1 MATSARPALLIVHGA
16 LGSAE
21 QMAPV
26 ADAARAHEVFAA
38 VHTLELPG
46 HGRTPALSDA
56 ESDAESDAA
65 FSMPAFADVIAARVR
80 ELAPQRVLVFGYSM
94 GGYAALLAEQ
104 MQPGLVAGIV
114 TLGTMLAWT
123 PEVAEAGARRLNPE
137 GMRAKVPAFAD
148 ALAARHAEAG
158 GWELT
163 LARTAA
169 LLRALGEAPPLTTTS
184 VAQIAA
190 PVRLLVGSRDDSVTL
205 EESQRLAEAM
215 PRAEAVLLD
224 GVPHPIEKVP
234 LDLLIAQLSP
244 FASRLPE

>member
-1 MATSARPALLIVHGA
+1 MSTFARPALLIVHGA

-26 ADAARAHEVFAA
+26 AEAARASDVFAA
-38 VHTLELPG
+38 VHVLELPG
-46 HGRTPALSDA
+46 HGRTPALH
-56 ESDAESDAA
+56 DAA
-65 FSMPAFADVIAARVR
+65 FSMLAFADVIASRVR
-80 ELAPQRVLVFGYSM
+80 ELAPERVLVFGYSM

-104 MQPGLVAGIV
+104 QEPGLVAGIV

-148 ALAARHAEAG
+148 ALAARHAESG

-163 LARTAA
+163 LTRTAA
-169 LLRALGEAPPLTTTS
+169 LLRALGASPLLSPVS
-184 VAQIAA
+184 VTKVAV
-190 PVRLLVGSRDDSVTL
+190 PVRLLVGSRDDSVTID
-205 EESQRLAEAM
+205 ESQQFAEAM

-234 LDLLIAQLSP
+234 LDLLMSHLTE
-244 FASRLPE
+244 FASRQPE

>member
-56 ESDAESDAA
+56 ESDAG

-104 MQPGLVAGIV
+104 QQPGLVAGIV

-163 LARTAA
+163 LTRTAA
-169 LLRALGEAPPLTTTS
+169 VLRALGEAPPLTTTS

-205 EESQRLAEAM
+205 EESQRFAEAM
-215 PRAEAVLLD
+215 PRAEAVLLE

>member
-1 MATSARPALLIVHGA
+1 MVTSGRPALLIVHGA

-21 QMAPV
+21 QMLPV
-26 ADAARAHEVFAA
+26 VEAARATSAFAA

-46 HGRTPALSDA
+46 HGMTPAA
-56 ESDAESDAA
+56 NDAA

-80 ELAPQRVLVFGYSM
+80 ELAPERVLVFGYSM
-94 GGYAALLAEQ
+94 GGYATLLAEQ
-104 MQPGLVAGIV
+104 KQPGLVAGIV

-123 PEVAEAGARRLNPE
+123 PEVAETGARRLNPE

-148 ALAARHAEAG
+148 ALAARHAECG

-163 LARTAA
+163 LTRTAS
-169 LLRALGEAPPLTTTS
+169 LLRALGAAPPLSTAS
-184 VAQIAA
+184 VASVAA
-190 PVRLLVGSRDDSVTL
+190 PVRLLVGSRDDSVTH
-205 EESQRLAEAM
+205 EESQRFAEAM
-215 PRAEAVLLD
+215 PRGEAVLLD

-234 LDLLIAQLSP
+234 LDLLLSHLTE

>member
-1 MATSARPALLIVHGA
+1 MATSSRPALLIVHGA

-26 ADAARAHEVFAA
+26 ADAARAHEMFAA
-38 VHTLELPG
+38 VDVLELPG
-46 HGRTPALSDA
+46 HGRTPALG
-56 ESDAESDAA
+56 DAA
-65 FSMPAFADVIAARVR
+65 FSMPAFADVIATRVR

-104 MQPGLVAGIV
+104 QQPGLVAGIV

-163 LARTAA
+163 LTRTAA
-169 LLRALGEAPPLTTTS
+169 VLRALGEAPPLTTTS
-184 VAQIAA
+184 VAQVAA

-205 EESQRLAEAM
+205 EESQRFAEAM
-215 PRAEAVLLD
+215 PQAEAVLLE

-234 LDLLIAQLSP
+234 LDVLLQQLTD

>member
-1 MATSARPALLIVHGA
+1 MATSVRPALLIVHGA

-26 ADAARAHEVFAA
+26 AEEARSAAAFAA

-46 HGRTPALSDA
+46 HGVTPAA
-56 ESDAESDAA
+56 SDAA
-65 FSMPAFADVIAARVR
+65 FSMPAFANVIAARMR
-80 ELAPQRVLVFGYSM
+80 ELSPQRVLVFGYSM

-104 MQPGLVAGIV
+104 QQPGLVAGIV

-123 PEVAEAGARRLNPE
+123 PEVAEAGARRLDPE

-148 ALAARHAEAG
+148 ALAARHAESG

-163 LARTAA
+163 LTRTAA
-169 LLRALGEAPPLTTTS
+169 LLRALGSAPLLTTTS
-184 VAQIAA
+184 VAQVAA

-205 EESQRLAEAM
+205 EESQRFAEAM
-215 PRAEAVLLD
+215 PRGEAVLLD

-234 LDLLIAQLSP
+234 LDLLLAQLTQL
-244 FASRLPE
+244 ASRLPE

>member
-1 MATSARPALLIVHGA
+1 MSGSGAPVLLIVHGA
-16 LGSAE
+16 LGSAG
-21 QMAPV
+21 QMTPV
-26 ADAARAHEVFAA
+26 AEAARAQPVFAA

-46 HGRTPALSDA
+46 HGATPAPGD
-56 ESDAESDAA
+56 DA
-65 FSMPAFADVIAARVR
+65 FSMPAFADVIASRVR

-104 MQPGLVAGIV
+104 QQPGLMAGIV

-137 GMRAKVPAFAD
+137 GLRAKVPAFAD
-148 ALAARHAEAG
+148 ALAARHAASG

-163 LARTAA
+163 LTRTAT
-169 LLRALGEAPPLTTTS
+169 LLRALGEAPPLSTS
-184 VAQIAA
+184 SVSRIAA
-190 PVRLLVGSRDDSVTL
+190 SVRLLVGSRDDSVTH
-205 EESQRLAEAM
+205 EESQRFAEAM
-215 PRAEAVLLD
+215 PRAEAVMLE

-234 LDLLIAQLSP
+234 LDLLLLQLTD

>member
-1 MATSARPALLIVHGA
+1 MATSGRPALLIVHGA

-26 ADAARAHEVFAA
+26 AEAARAHDVFGA
-38 VHTLELPG
+38 VHMLELPG
-46 HGRTPALSDA
+46 HGRTQASD
-56 ESDAESDAA
+56 DAA
-65 FSMPAFADVIAARVR
+65 FSMPAFAEVIAARVR
-80 ELAPQRVLVFGYSM
+80 ELAPKRVLVFGYSM

-104 MQPGLVAGIV
+104 QQPGLVAGIV

-123 PEVAEAGARRLNPE
+123 PEVAEAGARRLNPD

-148 ALAARHAEAG
+148 ALAARHAESG
-158 GWELT
+158 GWERTLT
-163 LARTAA
+163 RTAA
-169 LLRALGEAPPLTTTS
+169 LLRALGASPPLTPAS
-184 VAQIAA
+184 VARVVA
-190 PVRLLVGSRDDSVTL
+190 PVRLLVGSRDDSVTH
-205 EESQRLAEAM
+205 EESQRFADAM

-234 LDLLIAQLSP
+234 LDLLMSHLTE

>member
-56 ESDAESDAA
+56 G
-65 FSMPAFADVIAARVR
+65 FSMPAFADVIASRVR

-104 MQPGLVAGIV
+104 QQPGLVVGVV

-148 ALAARHAEAG
+148 ALAARHAASG

-163 LARTAA
+163 LTRTAT
-169 LLRALGEAPPLTTTS
+169 LLRALGEAPPLSTS
-184 VAQIAA
+184 SVSRIAA
-190 PVRLLVGSRDDSVTL
+190 SVRLLVGSRDDSVTL
-205 EESQRLAEAM
+205 EESQRFAEAM
-215 PRAEAVLLD
+215 PRAEAVLLE